1 MRNSTWKFVI
11 ASVLASSGFV
21 AFACG
26 GGSSEGGG
34 SNTPSATQTSTDSPP
49 ATTSAAGGTTATA
62 TATTPPAPTL
72 PASFTAADDARKTAD
87 GAWTALVT
95 GKETKCDAITTA
107 LTKFTKD
114 NQAAYQTWN
123 GEFGKLSDAQ
133 KGLVTSKPPTA
144 DASTATGGFKA
155 CMDKKDKK
163 LTAAVAAADASMKS
177 MPGAAGGGSASPA
190 GSGSAAPAGSGSAS
204 KPPKKP

>member
-11 ASVLASSGFV
+11 AATLASSGFV

-34 SNTPSATQTSTDSPP
+34 SNTPSATASTTETPP
-49 ATTSAAGGTTATA
+49 ATASATATATA

-72 PASFTAADDARKTAD
+72 PASFTAATDARKTAD
-87 GAWTALVT
+87 AAWMALET

-114 NQAAYQTWN
+114 NAAAYQTWN
-123 GEFGKLSDAQ
+123 SEYSKLSDDQ
-133 KGLVTSKPPTA
+133 KKLVTEKAPAA
-144 DASTATGGFKA
+144 DTSGATGGFKA
-155 CMDKKDKK
+155 CVDKKDKK

-177 MPGAAGGGSASPA
+177 MPGAAPA
-190 GSGSAAPAGSGSAS
+190 GSGSAGPAGSA
-204 KPPKKP
+204 KPPAKK

>member
-1 MRNSTWKFVI
+1 MRNSTWKFAI
-11 ASVLASSGFV
+11 AAVLASSGFV

-34 SNTPSATQTSTDSPP
+34 STTPSATTSATDTGST
-49 ATTSAAGGTTATA
+49 ATTTTATATA

-72 PASFTAADDARKTAD
+72 PDSFKAADDARKTAD
-87 GAWTALVT
+87 TAWTALVT

-114 NQAAYQTWN
+114 NAAAYQTWN
-123 GEFGKLSDAQ
+123 SEYGKLSDAQ
-133 KGLVTSKPPTA
+133 KGLVTSKPPMA

-177 MPGAAGGGSASPA
+177 MPGAAPTGSASAAP
-190 GSGSAAPAGSGSAS
+190 SGSAA
-204 KPPKKP
+204 KPPAKK

>member
-1 MRNSTWKFVI
+1 MRNSTWKFAI
-11 ASVLASSGFV
+11 AAVLASSGFV

-34 SNTPSATQTSTDSPP
+34 STTPSATASETAP
-49 ATTSAAGGTTATA
+49 ATGAASTAAATA
-62 TATTPPAPTL
+62 TATTPPPPTL
-72 PASFTAADDARKTAD
+72 PDSFKSADDARKTAD
-87 GAWTALVT
+87 TAWMALVT
-95 GKETKCDAITTA
+95 GKDTKCDAITTA

-114 NQAAYQTWN
+114 NAAAYQNWN
-123 GEFGKLSDAQ
+123 AEYGKLSDAQ
-133 KGLVTSKPPTA
+133 KGLVTSKPPAA

-177 MPGAAGGGSASPA
+177 MPGAAPTGSASA
-190 GSGSAAPAGSGSAS
+190 AASGTA
-204 KPPKKP
+204 KPPAKK

>member
-1 MRNSTWKFVI
+1 MRNSTWKFAI
-11 ASVLASSGFV
+11 AAVLASSGFV

-34 SNTPSATQTSTDSPP
+34 STTPSATATATDTTASTGAGT
-49 ATTSAAGGTTATA
+49 ATATATA

-72 PASFTAADDARKTAD
+72 PDSFKAADDARKTAD
-87 GAWTALVT
+87 TAWVALVT

-114 NQAAYQTWN
+114 NQTAYQTWN
-123 GEFGKLSDAQ
+123 AEYGKLSDAQ

-177 MPGAAGGGSASPA
+177 MPGAAPA
-190 GSGSAAPAGSGSAS
+190 GSGSAAAPAASGSAA
-204 KPPKKP
+204 KPPAKK

>member
-1 MRNSTWKFVI
+1 MRNSTWKFAI
-11 ASVLASSGFV
+11 AAVLASSGFV

-34 SNTPSATQTSTDSPP
+34 STTPSATATSTE
-49 ATTSAAGGTTATA
+49 TTASTGGGTTATATA

-72 PASFTAADDARKTAD
+72 PDSFKSADDARKTAD
-87 GAWTALVT
+87 TAWVALVT

-114 NQAAYQTWN
+114 NAAAYQTWN
-123 GEFGKLSDAQ
+123 SEYGKLSDAQ
-133 KGLVTSKPPTA
+133 KGLVTSKPPAA

-177 MPGAAGGGSASPA
+177 MPGAAPA
-190 GSGSAAPAGSGSAS
+190 GSGSAAPAASGSAA
-204 KPPKKP
+204 KPPAKK